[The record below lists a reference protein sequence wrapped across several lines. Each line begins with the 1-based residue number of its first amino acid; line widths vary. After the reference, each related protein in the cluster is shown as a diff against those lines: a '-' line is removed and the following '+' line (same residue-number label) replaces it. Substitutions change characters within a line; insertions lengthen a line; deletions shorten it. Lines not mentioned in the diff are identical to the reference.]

1 MESPIS
7 KSVVFAYLSG
17 QATPIE
23 IQSVD
28 DWLKKPGSYEVFCFM
43 LLEWEREHAQFT
55 PDREKAIANFWERVE
70 SPSELTATSYGSVP
84 AKAQQGIT
92 RIARRLLTIAACMTL
107 LVAAGWLFS
116 DKLLYKTIH
125 TAYGEIS
132 RQVLPDGSEV
142 TLNANSSL
150 RFPRLGFGKDTREVW
165 LSGEAE
171 FSVVHTDTDQR
182 FIVKTPKDFQVE
194 VLGTEFSVFTRTRG
208 TKVVLNS
215 GKIRIDY
222 RKEGKPAQLTM
233 RPGDLLKMDESG
245 DIRMETTK
253 TPEEHSAWKERR
265 FVFDGTPVSEICQL
279 LEENFG
285 VIVRPSNGEIGER
298 SITGNFETQTHEELL
313 DILREVFALETRKQK
328 DTLMLYQKQEPTI
341 FN

>member
-28 DWLKKPGSYEVFCFM
+28 DWLKKPGNYETFCSI
-43 LLEWEREHAQFT
+43 LLEWEREHAQFI
-55 PDREKAIANFWERVE
+55 PDRENAIIKFWNRVE
-70 SPSELTATSYGSVP
+70 SPAALIEQASYGNTPSKTP
-84 AKAQQGIT
+84 PGIM
-92 RIARRLLTIAACMTL
+92 RISRKFLTIAAGLAL
-107 LVAAGWLFS
+107 LVVTSWLFRHEIF
-116 DKLLYKTIH
+116 YKTIH

-132 RQVLPDGSEV
+132 HQVLPDGSKV

-150 RFPRLGFGKDTREVW
+150 RFPRLGFGEDTREVW
-165 LSGEAE
+165 LNGEAE

-194 VLGTEFSVFTRTRG
+194 VLGTEFSVFTRNRG

-215 GKIRIDY
+215 GKIRVDY
-222 RKEGKPAQLTM
+222 KKHGKPEQLTM
-233 RPGDLLKMDESG
+233 RPGDLLKMDQSG
-245 DIRMETTK
+245 DIQLETTK

-265 FVFDGTPVSEICQL
+265 FVFDGTPISEICQL

-285 VIVRPSNGEIGER
+285 VIVHPSSQEIAER

-313 DILREVFALETRKQK
+313 GILREVFALETRKQK
-328 DTLMLYQKQEPTI
+328 DTLMLYQK
-341 FN
+341 

>member
-28 DWLKKPGSYEVFCFM
+28 DWLKNPGNYEVFCSI

-55 PDREKAIANFWERVE
+55 PDREKAIAKFWERVE
-70 SPSELTATSYGSVP
+70 SPSGLPAQASYADEP
-84 AKAQQGIT
+84 AKAPTGIM
-92 RIARRLLTIAACMTL
+92 RISRRLLTIAAGLAL
-107 LVAAGWLFS
+107 LAVASWLFRHE
-116 DKLLYKTIH
+116 LRYKTIH

-132 RQVLPDGSEV
+132 HEVLPDGSKV

-150 RFPRLGFGKDTREVW
+150 RFPRLGFGEDTREVW
-165 LSGEAE
+165 LNGEAE
-171 FSVVHTDTDQR
+171 FSVIHTDTDQR

-215 GKIRIDY
+215 GKIRVDY
-222 RKEGKPAQLTM
+222 KKEGKPVQVTM
-233 RPGDLLKMDESG
+233 QPGDLLKMDQGG
-245 DIRMETTK
+245 DIRMETTE
-253 TPEEHSAWKERR
+253 TPQEHSAWKERR
-265 FVFDGTPVSEICQL
+265 FVFDGTPVNEICQL

-285 VIVRPSNGEIGER
+285 VIVRPSSEKIGER

-313 DILREVFALETRKQK
+313 GILREVFALETRKQK
-328 DTLMLYQKQEPTI
+328 DTLMLYQK
-341 FN
+341 